1 VPDRGHTERSQIL
14 GREPWQ
20 DLGID
25 FVVAEGRPVTLQA
38 QFPQPSRD
46 VHRIPLTAIETATTT
61 LPE

>member
-1 VPDRGHTERSQIL
+1 MPDRGHTESSQVL

-25 FVVAEGRPVTLQA
+25 LIVAEDGLVTLQA
-38 QFPQPSRD
+38 QLPQPSRD
-46 VHRIPLTAIETATTT
+46 VHRIPRRAIETATQT